1 VTSHTSQLARRAAS
15 LSVAVATAAL
25 TIAVGATAASAT
37 DTTPTPEPTTSVSVE
52 PTPTLSPS
60 TSPSPVTAPA
70 PAPKPAPKAG
80 TGNDA
85 KDEPDAAGTISG
97 RVWHDANQ
105 NGIQDTGEKGVAG
118 VPVFLV
124 PAELPGDE
132 ITDEL
137 AAKRLRAAKKL
148 RPGASAEDSL
158 GSLTLTDQ
166 SGKYALEDV
175 PAGPTRVGILGVT
188 EDTTLWQFSK
198 KAQGDDRSLDSDFTE
213 DRDTGQTAW
222 GALSDN
228 VEVKADEE
236 IVLDGGIYPRNASEA
251 KTADVRGRVWN
262 DKNRNGIQ
270 DAGEP
275 GLANVPVFVFP
286 NDEEEDEA
294 ELRNQAKG
302 LTDKNGLTRA
312 APKATAPAG
321 DDPEVLVLTGADG
334 RYEVKGIK
342 LNETGEIAV
351 LVFPFTVDANGD
363 FDEIWKITKAD
374 QGNDASK
381 DSDVYPTKLDD
392 PDLPEVTEYGTLVF
406 TARPGSKVTVDAGL
420 YRDEPQAP
428 GDGDGGGELPT
439 TGFAIG
445 GFVIAGLALVGG
457 GIALTVATRRR
468 RQVAA

>member
-1 VTSHTSQLARRAAS
+1 MTSHTSRLARRAAS

-37 DTTPTPEPTTSVSVE
+37 ETTPTPEPTTSVSVE
-52 PTPTLSPS
+52 PTPTVSPS
-60 TSPSPVTAPA
+60 TSPSPETAPA
-70 PAPKPAPKAG
+70 PVPQPAPKADN
-80 TGNDA
+80 GNGA
-85 KDEPDAAGTISG
+85 EVEPAVSTISG

-124 PAELPGDE
+124 QAELPGDE

-158 GSLTLTDQ
+158 GDFTLTDQ
-166 SGKYALEDV
+166 NGKYALEDV

-188 EDTTLWQFSK
+188 EDDTLWQFSK

-236 IVLDGGIYPRNASEA
+236 IVLDGGIYPRDASEA
-251 KTADVRGRVWN
+251 KTADVQGRVWN

-270 DAGEP
+270 DTGEP
-275 GLANVPVFVFP
+275 GLADVPVFVFP

-294 ELRNQAKG
+294 ELREQAKG
-302 LTDKNGLTRA
+302 LTDKDGLTRS
-312 APKATAPAG
+312 APKGSTSAAG
-321 DDPEVLVLTGADG
+321 AAEVLVLTGADG
-334 RYEVKGIK
+334 RYEVKGVK

-363 FDEIWKITKAD
+363 FDEIWTVTKRHQGAD
-374 QGNDASK
+374 ATK
-381 DSDVYPTKLDD
+381 DSDVFPTKLDD
-392 PDLPEVTEYGTLVF
+392 PELPDVTEYGTLVF
-406 TARPGSKVTVDAGL
+406 AARPGSKSTVDAGL
-420 YRDEPQAP
+420 YRDEPKAP
-428 GDGDGGGELPT
+428 GDGGGELPT